1 MKTFCVYFLLILFS
15 TCIHAQY
22 CCMKEGAVLIY
33 ETIDKKNN
41 RVLIDSVIV
50 EKVVHKDDTTF
61 VTKAW
66 YGDSYSPS
74 EIRAKTNID
83 EYEYCHKD
91 KKTDRVIMDSKKEN
105 EESYKFIASG
115 YKNGKKEDIEKEW
128 KEYSRRIYA
137 VGRVYVPLPDSI
149 PLHLSMPESH
159 YMYKASI
166 YKFKASVKG
175 EYSGVEVLQTEAG
188 RFECTKLS
196 MEVRKRAWWMSSK
209 DKIVEWY
216 AKGIGLVKS
225 ETYNKRGKLQ
235 EVTTLKAVRGF
246 TIGEEDAVRF

>member
-50 EKVVHKDDTTF
+50 EKVVHKNDTTF

-115 YKNGKKEDIEKEW
+115 YKNGKKEDIEKNG
-128 KEYSRRIYA
+128 KNI
-137 VGRVYVPLPDSI
+137 PDVF
-149 PLHLSMPESH
+149 M
-159 YMYKASI
+159 
-166 YKFKASVKG
+166 
-175 EYSGVEVLQTEAG
+175 Q
-188 RFECTKLS
+188 
-196 MEVRKRAWWMSSK
+196 
-209 DKIVEWY
+209 
-216 AKGIGLVKS
+216 
-225 ETYNKRGKLQ
+225 
-235 EVTTLKAVRGF
+235 
-246 TIGEEDAVRF
+246 

>member
-1 MKTFCVYFLLILFS
+1 MKKVFSFFLLLSSF
-15 TCIHAQY
+15 TYAHAQY

-50 EKVVHKDDTTF
+50 EKVVYKDDTTF

-175 EYSGVEVLQTEAG
+175 EYSGVEVLETEAG
-188 RFECTKLS
+188 RFECAKLS

-246 TIGEEDAVRF
+246 TIGEEGAVRF

>member
-50 EKVVHKDDTTF
+50 EKVVHKDDTTY

-74 EIRAKTNID
+74 DIRDRTNLD
-83 EYEYCHKD
+83 EYEYYHKD
-91 KKTDRVIMDSKKEN
+91 KLTARVIMDGKKEN
-105 EESYKFIASG
+105 EEEYKQIASR
-115 YKNGKKEDIEKEW
+115 YKTGNKEEMEEEWQNYNKHMRAEGKIHVPIPDKVLFGNDIPKSEYVYKIFSFKLKASLEGKYLGVESLQTDAGIFECAKLAVEAWQKAFWISKKE
-128 KEYSRRIYA
+128 
-137 VGRVYVPLPDSI
+137 
-149 PLHLSMPESH
+149 
-159 YMYKASI
+159 KAI
-166 YKFKASVKG
+166 
-175 EYSGVEVLQTEAG
+175 
-188 RFECTKLS
+188 
-196 MEVRKRAWWMSSK
+196 
-209 DKIVEWY
+209 EWY

-246 TIGEEDAVRF
+246 TIGEEGAVRF